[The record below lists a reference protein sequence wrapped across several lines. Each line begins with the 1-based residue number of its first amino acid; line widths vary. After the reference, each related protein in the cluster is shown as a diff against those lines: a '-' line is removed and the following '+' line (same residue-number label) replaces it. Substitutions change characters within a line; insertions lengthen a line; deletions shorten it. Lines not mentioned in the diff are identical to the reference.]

1 MRLDNFGQEHDMVLQ
16 SVLCMIN
23 SVLFGAVLEL
33 LVNAI
38 HFDLSK
44 FILRSLLENQL
55 LSTAISDSLFC
66 HVDSQLE
73 LDSII
78 AVSSAYE

>member
-1 MRLDNFGQEHDMVLQ
+1 MV
-16 SVLCMIN
+16 N

-44 FILRSLLENQL
+44 LILRSLLENQF
-55 LSTAISDSLFC
+55 LSTEMSDSLFC
-66 HVDSQLE
+66 QVDSQLV
-73 LDSII
+73 LDTLI

>member
-1 MRLDNFGQEHDMVLQ
+1 LGRKWLSVAIMV
-16 SVLCMIN
+16 N

-44 FILRSLLENQL
+44 LILRSLLENQFS
-55 LSTAISDSLFC
+55 STEISDSLKLLKNK
-66 HVDSQLE
+66 STRK
-73 LDSII
+73 S
-78 AVSSAYE
+78 